1 MIKQIFYV
9 LNNILFGV
17 LICFVTMSSCL
28 AEHKTK
34 VTHEQINVFY
44 NSMDLLYRNDI
55 KNGVDEIKAR
65 KTFINR
71 LIRYTNDN
79 LNSIEHSDVGS
90 IIYLLDSSFALY
102 KQDLTKQAG
111 LDYDECFVDIVDLHR
126 LLSYKGKEVAVAQFG
141 WEDIEYLYRV
151 TDIAQYI
158 MNMNKFYYYSTD
170 TILYNKLCGS
180 VAIMLK
186 KEIPIQAIIYI
197 LWKTLPSYHENYYI
211 FQTYYIDNDIITD
224 ISNKIHNIWGQL
236 SPLRYDIQEL
246 EVQLYRL
253 ASISPVL
260 KSFNQVCDKYNKIKI
275 KEALGDKLVI
285 GEIIL
290 LSHLKTS
297 LEDKKEELNELIS
310 SLKLD

>member
-34 VTHEQINVFY
+34 VTHEQINAFY
-44 NSMDLLYRNDI
+44 NSMDLLYGNDI
-55 KNGVDEIKAR
+55 ENGVDEIKAR

-79 LNSIEHSDVGS
+79 LDGLEYSDVGS
-90 IIYLLDSSFALY
+90 IIYLLGSSFALY
-102 KQDLTKQAG
+102 KEDLTKQAG

-141 WEDIEYLYRV
+141 WEDIENLYRV

-158 MNMNKFYYYSTD
+158 MKKHYYDIYLTD
-170 TILYNKLCGS
+170 IIEYRKLCGS
-180 VAIMLK
+180 VSIMLK
-186 KEIPIQAIIYI
+186 KEIPIEAIIYI
-197 LWKTLPSYHENYYI
+197 LGKTSSRYHENYYI
-211 FQTYYIDNDIITD
+211 FPTFYIDNDIITD
-224 ISNKIHNIWGQL
+224 ISNKIHNIWSQS
-236 SPLRYDIQEL
+236 SPLMYDIQEL
-246 EVQLYRL
+246 EDKMDRL
-253 ASISPVL
+253 ASIYLVL
-260 KSFNQVCDKYNKIKI
+260 NSFNQVCDKYNKIKI
-275 KEALGDKLVI
+275 KEDLGHKLVI

-297 LEDKKEELNELIS
+297 LEDKKEELNQLIS